1 MATREDWVYE
11 LAQDCLDNAT
21 KDDLAQN
28 YLKHM
33 TLSRLR
39 EVYLE
44 DHIEYYAMLEDD
56 DLEQRYKDYIDD
68 GEFDFDEQMED
79 SL

>member
-1 MATREDWVYE
+1 MVTREDWVYE
-11 LAQDCLDNAT
+11 LAQDCVDNAT
-21 KDDLAQN
+21 EGDLIHN
-28 YLKHM
+28 YLKHV

-44 DHIEYYAMLEDD
+44 DHIKYYAMLEDD

-68 GEFDFDEQMED
+68 GEFDFDEQMKD